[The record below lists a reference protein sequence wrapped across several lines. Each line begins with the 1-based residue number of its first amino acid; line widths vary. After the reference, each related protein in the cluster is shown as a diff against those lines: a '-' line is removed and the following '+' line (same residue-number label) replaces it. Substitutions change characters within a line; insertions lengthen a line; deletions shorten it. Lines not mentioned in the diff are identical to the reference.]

1 MTETPGQYPYSRG
14 ISADPG
20 VWTMGQ
26 YAGFGTARETN
37 GRFRSLIDQGLTGF
51 SVALDLPTQMGLDS
65 DNALSRGE
73 VGKVGV
79 AIDSLADIE
88 ILMEGIPLEKIS
100 QVRTTAN
107 SISYIWVAMFEALAA
122 KRGVNP
128 NEFGM
133 FVQNDVLKEYIAR
146 GTQIFPPAV
155 GLKLSVDVIEHIA
168 RDIPRWVSLAMSGY
182 HIRESGSDAI
192 QEIAFTFANARAYL
206 DEAVRRGIDI
216 DSVAPTLFTFLSSNM
231 DFMPEIAKFR
241 AARRVWAT
249 LMRDTYGAKDPRS
262 EQLRI
267 FVFTAGSSLTAQQP
281 LNNVVRTSIE
291 AMAAALGGV
300 QTMHVCAYDEALG
313 VPTETAATLALR
325 TQQIV
330 AFETGVT
337 TMVDPLGGSY
347 VLEAL
352 TDDIERQVWDER
364 AAIDRRGGALACIES
379 GYFQTALGDSAYE
392 FAKSVDSGER
402 TVVGLNRFTSA
413 AAPFEVFAHDPASE
427 AEQVSNLQRVRHT
440 RDDQAVR
447 AALAELDIAARAG
460 ENVVPACVTA
470 VSAYATVGEMVDVLR
485 AVYGRWEP
493 TNTRRRST
501 VAPRPRPRSRFG
513 PSIPGPPLC
522 APPSCSDPAMAS
534 STSSPPWPR
543 SVRRCP

>member
-1 MTETPGQYPYSRG
+1 MTEKPGEFPYSRG

-37 GRFRSLIDQGLTGF
+37 LRFRSLLDQGLTGF

-65 DNALSRGE
+65 DNALSKGE

-88 ILMEGIPLEKIS
+88 ILMDQIPLEKIS

-107 SISYIWVAMFEALAA
+107 SISYIWVAMFQALAA

-146 GTQIFPPAV
+146 GTQIFPPAT
-155 GLKLSVDVIEHIA
+155 GLKLSVDVMEHIA

-206 DEAVRRGIDI
+206 DEAVSRGVDI
-216 DSVAPTLFTFLSSNM
+216 DAVAPTLFTFLSSNM

-313 VPTETAATLALR
+313 VPTATAATLALR

-330 AFETGVT
+330 AFETGLT

-347 VLEAL
+347 ILEAL
-352 TDDIERQVWDER
+352 TDEIEGRVWAEMR
-364 AAIDRRGGALACIES
+364 GIEARGGALACIDS
-379 GYFQTALGDSAYE
+379 GYFQNALGDSAYE

-402 TVVGLNRFTSA
+402 TVVGLNRFTSEP
-413 AAPFEVFAHDPASE
+413 APFEVFAHDPASE
-427 AEQVSNLQRVRHT
+427 AEQVSNLLNVRAT
-440 RDDQAVR
+440 RDEAAVQAGLQELR
-447 AALAELDIAARAG
+447 AAAG
-460 ENVVPACVTA
+460 AGVNVVPACVTA
-470 VSAYATVGEMVDVLR
+470 VTAYATVGEMVDVLR
-485 AVYGRWEP
+485 DVYGRWQP
-493 TNTRRRST
+493 TNN
-501 VAPRPRPRSRFG
+501 F
-513 PSIPGPPLC
+513 
-522 APPSCSDPAMAS
+522 
-534 STSSPPWPR
+534 
-543 SVRRCP
+543 